1 MKIKLILFF
10 VLLVAVGNVM
20 GQANKATVCH
30 QNGNGSFRALL
41 VGQNAVAA
49 HIGHGDVLPGASA
62 GFGLVYDNSCAVVN
76 ASPNFTA
83 FIIRNS
89 NVGAVPPTITENP
102 NGDGFYAFA
111 PLAGQKV
118 GYGTN
123 FFDGLNIQNI
133 ESADF
138 TIVAQPVG
146 LHPYLNI
153 WVTDGTNYAI
163 IASENVYMGT
173 NFSTRIE
180 WKVFEYNVTGL
191 NTTHLDLDWLCANG
205 NGDRVSQYLTCGGVN
220 ASFSDLVANLMIQSP
235 NPMVSYA
242 GGGAPK
248 AGYGFNVI
256 WGDTAANFINGPIS
270 IANLSVTANG
280 TEFFASN

>member
-1 MKIKLILFF
+1 MKVKLILFF
-10 VLLVAVGNVM
+10 VLLVAVGNVL
-20 GQANKATVCH
+20 GQANKFTVCH
-30 QNGNGSFRALL
+30 RNGNGGLSALS
-41 VGQNAVAA
+41 VSQNAVAA
-49 HIGHGDVLPGASA
+49 HIRHGDVLPGASA
-62 GFGLVYDNSCAVVN
+62 GFGQVYDNSCAVVN
-76 ASPNFTA
+76 ASPDFHTFT
-83 FIIRNS
+83 IRNS
-89 NVGAVPPTITENP
+89 GDGTPPTSTENP
-102 NGDGFYAFA
+102 NGDGFSAFA

-123 FFDGLNIQNI
+123 FFDGLNIQDI

-138 TIVAQPVG
+138 TKVAGPAG

-163 IASENVYMGT
+163 IASENSYMGT
-173 NFSTRIE
+173 NFSTRTE
-180 WKVFEYNVTGL
+180 WKVFEYNTTGG
-191 NTTHLDLDWLCANG
+191 DAVALDWLCANG
-205 NGDRVSQYLTCGGVN
+205 DGNRASQYLTCGGVN
-220 ASFSDLVANLMIQSP
+220 ASFSDLSANLTIQSP

>member
-1 MKIKLILFF
+1 MKKTVVILTLAIMSFAGAAF
-10 VLLVAVGNVM
+10 AQG
-20 GQANKATVCH
+20 GKQTVCH
-30 QNGNGSFRALL
+30 RTGDGYKALSVGSS
-41 VGQNAVAA
+41 AVAA
-49 HIGHGDVLPGASA
+49 HRKHGDVMPGDSAS
-62 GFGLVYDNSCAVVN
+62 FGKVYDGSCSVVN

-89 NVGAVPPTITENP
+89 SVGAVPPTITENP
-102 NGDGFYAFA
+102 NGDGFSAMT
-111 PLAGQKV
+111 PLGGQKV

-123 FFDGLNIQNI
+123 FFDGLYIQDI

-138 TIVAQPVG
+138 TKVAGPAG

-163 IASENVYMGT
+163 IASENFYMGT
-173 NFSTRIE
+173 DFATRTE
-180 WKVFEYNVTGL
+180 WKVFEYNTTGG
-191 NTTHLDLDWLCANG
+191 DAVALDWLCANG
-205 NGDRVSQYLTCGGVN
+205 DGNRVSQYLTCGGVN
-220 ASFSDLVANLMIQSP
+220 ASFSDLAANLTIQSP
-235 NPMVSYA
+235 NPMVPYA
-242 GGGAPK
+242 GSGAPK

-280 TEFFASN
+280 TEFFAGN

>member
-1 MKIKLILFF
+1 MRKNKLFLVFALT
-10 VLLVAVGNVM
+10 LLVGATQAF
-20 GQANKATVCH
+20 GQANKTTVCH
-30 QNGNGSFRALL
+30 QNGNGSLKALS

-49 HIGHGDVLPGASA
+49 HMGHGDVLPGASA
-62 GFGLVYDNSCAVVN
+62 GFGQVYDNSCAVVN

-89 NVGAVPPTITENP
+89 GDGTPPTIAENP
-102 NGDGFYAFA
+102 SGDGFSAFT
-111 PLAGQKV
+111 PLGGQKV

-123 FFDGLNIQNI
+123 FFDGLNIQDI

-138 TIVAQPVG
+138 TKVAGPAG

-163 IASENVYMGT
+163 IGSENVYMGT
-173 NFSTRIE
+173 IFATRTE
-180 WKVFEYNVTGL
+180 WKVFEYNTTGG
-191 NTTHLDLDWLCANG
+191 DAVALDWLCANG
-205 NGDRVSQYLTCGGVN
+205 DGNRVSQYLTCGGVN
-220 ASFSDLVANLMIQSP
+220 ASFNDLAANLTIQSP